1 MKINILEETTDLQKK
16 YQDHTIE
23 KEELPQQT
31 MFNQQVDIH
40 MQQDGAR
47 TLPHIN
53 ARVDSTG
60 SKT

>member
-16 YQDHTIE
+16 YQDHPIE
-23 KEELPQQT
+23 KEELPRQT

-47 TLPHIN
+47 T
-53 ARVDSTG
+53 
-60 SKT
+60 